1 MKNFAKIVT
10 ISAIALSLSSCAAF
24 ENLMSKKE
32 APQLD
37 YLDGVNKMDLKK
49 FFDGT
54 IEGFAI
60 KQDAAGKIVGA
71 FTVKINGKWEDVK
84 GVVQF
89 NYFYSDNTKD
99 SRTWL
104 ITINS
109 DNTFD
114 AVGHDIATAAKG
126 KQIGNAAQSIYSLM
140 VGSKTDKEEVDFEDK
155 MYLVDEKSVIMI
167 SNFQGKKSAK
177 GTAGKIIFSLKKV
190 AN

>member
-1 MKNFAKIVT
+1 MKNFSKIIT
-10 ISAIALSLSSCAAF
+10 ILVIALTLSSCAAF

-49 FFDGT
+49 FFDGN

-60 KQDAAGKIVGA
+60 KQDATGKIVST
-71 FTVKINGKWEDVK
+71 FTVKINGKWEEGK

-89 NYFYSDNTKD
+89 NYLYSDNSKD

-104 ITINS
+104 ITANS

-140 VGSKTDKEEVDFEDK
+140 VGPKTDKEEVNFEDK

-167 SNFQGKKSAK
+167 SNFRGTKSAK

-190 AN
+190 VN